1 MVRRVE
7 FDEKNTYRKR
17 HFSKKRDLMILL
29 RCYLIKISPFGW
41 LPYPLQPLKHISIS
55 LPPSLFLVTNSS
67 TPPPLPH
74 PQRKNT
80 SHIHYPHYLFL
91 SGQPEVQPYWKKNSR
106 KNGKLYGRSS
116 QSSRIHVFFIR
127 KLFFCLSLN
136 FLNITLEIRLRFS

>member
-41 LPYPLQPLKHISIS
+41 LPYPLQPLEHINIS
-55 LPPSLFLVTNSS
+55 LPLPLFLVTNSS
-67 TPPPLPH
+67 TPPPLPQPPKKKH
-74 PQRKNT
+74 Q
-80 SHIHYPHYLFL
+80 SHTLPPLPFSFRSTRGTTL
-91 SGQPEVQPYWKKNSR
+91 LKKNSR